1 MIILMTAGV
10 FIISI
15 SVYQIYNG
23 NSEVAHALEEA
34 QSIVKQEVDNTGDSG
49 NSGNSGNSSN
59 SSNTDNDISIEDKE
73 FSLEDGEVIGIIS
86 IPRLEKELP
95 IIQGTEDKELER
107 GVGHFTGSKYPG
119 QGGQVVLSGHRD
131 TVFTGLGDLEED
143 DEIIIKMDYGTY
155 TYYLQKTYIVDK
167 DDLTVIDSTIDEEL
181 LTLTTC
187 YPFSYFG
194 DAPDRYIIEAVRK

>member
-1 MIILMTAGV
+1 MLKWLMIILMTAGV

-23 NSEVAHALEEA
+23 NVEVAHALEEA
-34 QSIVKQEVDNTGDSG
+34 QSIVKQEVDEKDDTN
-49 NSGNSGNSSN
+49 
-59 SSNTDNDISIEDKE
+59 SIEAKE
-73 FSLEDGEVIGIIS
+73 LSSEDGEVIGIIS

-95 IIQGTEDKELER
+95 IIQGTEDEQLER

-119 QGGQVVLSGHRD
+119 QGRQVVLSGHRD

-155 TYYLQKTYIVDK
+155 TYYLQETYIVDK
-167 DDLTVIDSTIDEEL
+167 DDLTVIDSTIDEEI